1 MYDRQE
7 IPASYPDASH
17 SLVPCAPAQNPRF
30 RKRHPVLLRGAA
42 LVLCG
47 CLLGGGA
54 GAGAVWSL
62 TGTGQQGQNAAAVPV
77 VLNSVTGGKAMSDAE
92 VYAAAVNSVAS
103 INTTSQ
109 AGINIFGQPVQAAS
123 SGSGFI
129 LSSDGYILT
138 NYHVVQNASAVEVT
152 TYSGNVFQAQVIGGD
167 PDYDIAVLKVDASGL
182 QSAALGSSDT
192 LRVGDWVLAIG
203 NPLGELT
210 FSMSGGMVSSVN
222 RAINVSGTPFHMI
235 QTDASINP
243 GNSGGPLLNTS
254 GEVVGIVSAKYSS
267 SNGRA
272 VEGIGFAIP
281 INDVRALVQDIIDN
295 GYVTNKA
302 CLGVTAGTVNA
313 QMARQA
319 GLSQGVYLYAVDP
332 NGAAAAAGL
341 RAGDIITRI
350 DGTDI
355 PSMAELSAAKK
366 TYSAGDTA
374 QFTVIRGGTAMQI
387 PVTWGRS
394 RIPPHRPRRAPSPS
408 AGRPAAPAGTGVPSS
423 WFPTMADNGPCSTA
437 AGEWIPRP
445 LVLFSVYLPFSLCLI
460 RPYTLKAAERTPP
473 AGRHE
478 DTAQIMKP
486 GDSHALL

>member
-302 CLGVTAGTVNA
+302 YLGVTAGTVNA

-355 PSMAELSAAKK
+355 PSMAELSAVKK
-366 TYSAGDTA
+366 AYSAGDTA

-387 PVTWGRS
+387 PVTWGAKPDS
-394 RIPPHRPRRAPSPS
+394 APSSPQGAQPQRGQ
-408 AGRPAAPAGTGVPSS
+408 AGGSSGYGSPFVLVPYY
-423 WFPTMADNGPCSTA
+423 G
-437 AGEWIPRP
+437 G
-445 LVLFSVYLPFSLCLI
+445 
-460 RPYTLKAAERTPP
+460 
-473 AGRHE
+473 
-478 DTAQIMKP
+478 
-486 GDSHALL
+486 

>member
-77 VLNSVTGGKAMSDAE
+77 ALNSVTGGKAMSDAE

-302 CLGVTAGTVNA
+302 YLGVTAGTVNA

-387 PVTWGRS
+387 PVTWGAKPDS
-394 RIPPHRPRRAPSPS
+394 APSSPQGAQPQRGQ
-408 AGRPAAPAGTGVPSS
+408 AGGSSGYGSPFVLVPYY
-423 WFPTMADNGPCSTA
+423 G
-437 AGEWIPRP
+437 G
-445 LVLFSVYLPFSLCLI
+445 
-460 RPYTLKAAERTPP
+460 
-473 AGRHE
+473 
-478 DTAQIMKP
+478 
-486 GDSHALL
+486 

>member
-92 VYAAAVNSVAS
+92 VYAAAVSSVVS

-302 CLGVTAGTVNA
+302 YLGVTAGTVNA

-355 PSMAELSAAKK
+355 PSMAELSAVKK
-366 TYSAGDTA
+366 AYSAGDTA

-387 PVTWGRS
+387 PVTWGAKPDS
-394 RIPPHRPRRAPSPS
+394 APSSPQGAQPQRGQ
-408 AGRPAAPAGTGVPSS
+408 AGGSSGYGSPFVLVPYY
-423 WFPTMADNGPCSTA
+423 G
-437 AGEWIPRP
+437 G
-445 LVLFSVYLPFSLCLI
+445 
-460 RPYTLKAAERTPP
+460 
-473 AGRHE
+473 
-478 DTAQIMKP
+478 
-486 GDSHALL
+486 